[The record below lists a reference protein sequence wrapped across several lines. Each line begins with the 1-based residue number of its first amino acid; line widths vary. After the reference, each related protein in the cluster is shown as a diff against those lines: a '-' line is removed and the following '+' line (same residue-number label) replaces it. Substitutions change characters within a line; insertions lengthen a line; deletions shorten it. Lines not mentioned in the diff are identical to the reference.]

1 MMKTIKTHLPDLKAP
16 VEWATRGGDTVYTTL
31 VSMRAD
37 GSIETGDIRKQ
48 TDVVMD
54 NLKKVME
61 AAGGSLADVTIV
73 QIFMTDPADYAAM
86 NEVYA
91 KYYPPGTC
99 PNRATIYISGLAI
112 PGLRI
117 EIVAQAHIPETR

>member
-1 MMKTIKTHLPDLKAP
+1 MMKKIQTHLPSLKAP

-31 VSMRAD
+31 ISMRAD
-37 GSIETGDIRKQ
+37 GSVETGDIRKQ
-48 TDVVMD
+48 TEVVMD

-61 AAGGSLADVTIV
+61 AAGGSLADVTII

-91 KYYPPGTC
+91 KSYPDAC

-117 EIVAQAHIPETR
+117 EIVAQAHIPEKR

>member
-1 MMKTIKTHLPDLKAP
+1 MMKKIKTHLPDLKAP

-37 GSIETGDIRKQ
+37 GSVETGDIRKQ
-48 TDVVMD
+48 TTVIMD
-54 NLKKVME
+54 NLKAITEM
-61 AAGGSLADVTIV
+61 AGGSLSDVTII

-91 KYYPPGTC
+91 SYFPTGC

-117 EIVAQAHIPETR
+117 EICAQAHIPEKR